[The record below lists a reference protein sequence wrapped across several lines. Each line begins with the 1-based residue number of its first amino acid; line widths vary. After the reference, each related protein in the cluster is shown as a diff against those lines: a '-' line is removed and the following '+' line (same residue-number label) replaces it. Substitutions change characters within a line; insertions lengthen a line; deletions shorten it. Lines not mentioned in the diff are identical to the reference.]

1 MSLAFDSSITDADA
15 RFPPAIVSDVTA
27 QRGVLNC
34 EDGVARLS
42 RDSAGKNEPYVWSCE
57 SGCATR
63 ARDLL
68 HTIGR
73 RGLSRK
79 LTSGFEDQVTS
90 RRDVSAQSVES
101 SDQRMRP
108 WFLSSR
114 MAGESIGILSD
125 RVVAEIAIAKVTLM
139 NLPFDPLREAILLQL
154 TRAIS
159 TRRAQG
165 ASFEALARE
174 FGLSRGAL
182 QVLAGCDDQAPERR
196 VATARRRGRPNSQLL
211 GR

>member
-1 MSLAFDSSITDADA
+1 
-15 RFPPAIVSDVTA
+15 
-27 QRGVLNC
+27 
-34 EDGVARLS
+34 
-42 RDSAGKNEPYVWSCE
+42 
-57 SGCATR
+57 
-63 ARDLL
+63 
-68 HTIGR
+68 
-73 RGLSRK
+73 
-79 LTSGFEDQVTS
+79 
-90 RRDVSAQSVES
+90 
-101 SDQRMRP
+101 MRP